1 MRACLRARMRSRAG
15 YALSALLAAGL
26 AGCVKPPPPAP
37 QASAPPPTTMDGR
50 YRGVAR
56 LVQGGRGC
64 PRSGARVKEVRA
76 GVVPMSYVPAP
87 RQVVQ
92 LDATVQAD
100 GKVHAEDGVGTV
112 DGTLRD
118 GKLEMSVITPLC
130 EHRWFLTK
138 VEPGS

>member
-1 MRACLRARMRSRAG
+1 MRARAA
-15 YALSALLAAGL
+15 YALSALLLATGL

-37 QASAPPPTTMDGR
+37 EAPPAPVTAMDGR

-64 PRSGARVKEVRA
+64 PRSGARVKEVRD

-92 LDATVQAD
+92 LDAKVESD
-100 GKVHAEDGVGTV
+100 GRIHAEDGVGTV

-118 GKLEMSVITPLC
+118 GKLEITVISPMC
-130 EHRWFLTK
+130 EHRWFLNR
-138 VEPGS
+138 VEGAS